1 MEKGERGGADASE
14 GAARVRL
21 VLRHGLAILV
31 HRHNRE
37 AHLAGGAGRAP
48 TASLR
53 ALARAEAEARLAA
66 TLAAARPAAT
76 TLLVRLDPATPTSGE
91 TLFLPIGRALLAAR
105 QAGRVLRFAPLP
117 ESAGAGFHATLPARA
132 A

>member
-1 MEKGERGGADASE
+1 MLE
-14 GAARVRL
+14 GRL
-21 VLRHGLAILV
+21 IRTACLAQPVLRGDLSAMPIFD
-31 HRHNRE
+31 
-37 AHLAGGAGRAP
+37 P
-48 TASLR
+48 TTASALRGAETTAEQELDLR

>member
-1 MEKGERGGADASE
+1 MPILDPTIAAALRGAETSAEQELD
-14 GAARVRL
+14 
-21 VLRHGLAILV
+21 
-31 HRHNRE
+31 
-37 AHLAGGAGRAP
+37 
-48 TASLR
+48 LR

-66 TLAAARPAAT
+66 TLAAARPAST